1 MKSIKNCVFSQLIML
16 TLLLCAFGNNAYAN
30 EYIVTYNCGDA
41 YGIPWTT
48 EITAGAD
55 FKPHDA
61 DGKCYKAGYILDYW
75 SVSESGDKLYAN
87 STVQWNYTTEKTL
100 TAQYLP
106 AEYTIT
112 YDANVPDSA
121 VTDVI
126 GKKQTSHHVY
136 DTEQNLNANQY
147 KLTGWVFT
155 GWNTSADGK
164 GNSYSDT
171 QSVLNL
177 TTENNVIIPL
187 YAQWERG
194 VKTCVAGKY
203 LNGLTEDCELCELG
217 MVCPGVESVETGY
230 GENIGL
236 YECPENSTAEG
247 YGNSS
252 CTCTDSLSVEY
263 GTAYVDQEIV
273 QWNGQCTYSFGVSVT
288 GNPCKIENN
297 ICVETSCK
305 SEYEMISGKCRAC
318 DRENALT
325 YHETGNCLVKTCAY
339 GYHPIDDQCLGDI
352 ADCISDD
359 DKAVSAQR
367 AWDFNTNA
375 FGECIITECEYGYH
389 IENNKCLLDERSC
402 EVPNGVGE
410 QVYDEKY
417 HKWGDCVATKCN
429 RGYTTDH
436 TLTNERWEQCGRCNN
451 MYGAGGELVVKSY
464 SEECTIELCY
474 DQGEK
479 YILENNE
486 CRLICADRSDD
497 TGIQYWD
504 NGRCVQKCNPG
515 YIKWQE

>member
-16 TLLLCAFGNNAYAN
+16 ALLLCAFGNNAYAN

-164 GNSYSDT
+164 GNSYGDA

-203 LNGLTEDCELCELG
+203 LNGSTEDCELCELG
-217 MVCPGVESVETGY
+217 MVCPGIESVETGY

-305 SEYEMISGKCRAC
+305 SEYEMLSGRCHAC

-339 GYHPIDDQCLGDI
+339 GYHPYMKNCYENIKTCMLPNATYAIQTWND
-352 ADCISDD
+352 S
-359 DKAVSAQR
+359 
-367 AWDFNTNA
+367 NMA
-375 FGECIITECEYGYH
+375 FGPCVATECEYGYH
-389 IENNKCLLDERSC
+389 IENDKCQQDIQPCTVKNGIGEMVWDEFNQR
-402 EVPNGVGE
+402 
-410 QVYDEKY
+410 
-417 HKWGDCVATKCN
+417 WGDCIVTRCTP
-429 RGYTTDH
+429 GYTSDKTQ
-436 TLTNERWEQCGRCNN
+436 TSEYWEQCGRCNN
-451 MYGAGGELVVKSY
+451 KYGINGEIVVSSY
-464 SEECTIELCY
+464 LEECEIGACLY
-474 DQGEK
+474 QGEK

-486 CRLICADRSDD
+486 CRLICTNKSDN

-504 NGRCVQKCNPG
+504 KNHCVQKCNPG
-515 YIKWQE
+515 YTQW